1 METCGSLRN
10 GVLTS
15 CNLIV
20 SRDKEITVFF
30 MLFFQFFFSGYHRY
44 RCNYAETTNHSSEVR
59 TCNCQSGKVK
69 LWYTSLPRIA
79 DCFPFWQK
87 MQNCGS
93 YLWSILYFIY
103 SLLFFQSLVC
113 WWREHRR
120 VMDIVP
126 SVSNSHKTQNCILLL
141 IFISCFFFSRGN
153 KV

>member
-1 METCGSLRN
+1 MATCGSLRN

-30 MLFFQFFFSGYHRY
+30 MLFCFSIFFFFTGYHRY

-79 DCFPFWQK
+79 DCFSFWQK
-87 MQNCGS
+87 MQKCGV
-93 YLWSILYFIY
+93 YLWSIFILFITFIFSIT
-103 SLLFFQSLVC
+103 SLLVK
-113 WWREHRR
+113 RT
-120 VMDIVP
+120 P
-126 SVSNSHKTQNCILLL
+126 KSNGYRPECK
-141 IFISCFFFSRGN
+141 
-153 KV
+153 